1 MNRFHTPAKTNLLRP
16 FARRLICL
24 CCSLLLITGQLLPPT
39 TARALTIGEERD
51 IGEKLLYKIRT
62 EFHLLDD
69 PDISQYV
76 NRLGR
81 MVIDQAGPQFFD
93 YRFYVVPSPEFNA
106 FAAPS
111 GLIFFFTG
119 LLETM
124 KSEDELLSVMAHEIG
139 HVTSRHIASRSDKTG
154 KVGAITMALA
164 MASLALGD
172 PSLAAGMFSGV
183 QAAGRA
189 VGLHFSREDEEAAD
203 RLSYDWLHSLHR
215 DPQAMEEMLRTMRRI
230 TRYRS
235 EQIPPYLLT
244 HPNPEARLDYV
255 QSLLEFQRGKVESG
269 YYRAVDNFEFL
280 RMKYRAMV
288 QVNDPER
295 ARAFF
300 ANIISGGGSEGGEVA
315 MATYGLALLEAKE
328 LNFAK
333 ALELLDKVRTHFPG
347 RVLLDVDAGIMY
359 LDAGKTEQAIE
370 LLAGA
375 ADKNTDDMYAAFHLA
390 RAYDKAGRGKEAEQ
404 LYAKVMSAL
413 PEYPRV
419 YFEMG
424 RIKASQGQGGVSNY
438 YLAKYYM
445 YEGRLELAQ
454 EYLKKTMDDS
464 TVATAIQEEADRILA
479 RLEELEKL

>member
-1 MNRFHTPAKTNLLRP
+1 MNIRSQTW
-16 FARRLICL
+16 RRRIFSLL
-24 CCSLLLITGQLLPPT
+24 CCVLVVAGPLVPP
-39 TARALTIGEERD
+39 ASVRALTIGEERD

-69 PDISQYV
+69 PDITQYV

-81 MVIDQAGPQFFD
+81 MVVEQAGPQFFE
-93 YRFYVVPSPEFNA
+93 YRFYVVPSQEFNA

-124 KSEDELLSVMAHEIG
+124 RNEDELLSVMAHEIG
-139 HVTSRHIASRSDKTG
+139 HVESRHIASRSDKTG

-172 PSLAAGMFSGV
+172 PSLATGLFTGI
-183 QAAGRA
+183 QAAGQA
-189 VGLHFSREDEEAAD
+189 VSLHFSRQDEEEAD
-203 RLSYDWLHSLHR
+203 RLSYGWLHALHR
-215 DPQAMEEMLRTMRRI
+215 DPQAMEGMLRTMRRI

-255 QSLLEFQRGKVESG
+255 QSLLEYQRSKVDSG
-269 YYRAVDNFEFL
+269 YYQSTDNFEFL

-288 QVNDPER
+288 QVDDPQK

-300 ANIISGGGSEGGEVA
+300 TNAITSSEIPDESA
-315 MATYGLALLEAKE
+315 MASYGLALLEAKE
-328 LNFAK
+328 LNFAR
-333 ALELLDKVRTHFPG
+333 ALENLDKVRAQFPN
-347 RVLLDVDAGIMY
+347 RSLLNIDAGIIH
-359 LDAGKTEQAIE
+359 LDSGKAERAVE

-375 ADKNTDDMYAAFHLA
+375 AEKDPEDMYAAFHLG
-390 RAYDKAGRGKEAEQ
+390 RALEKTGKTDAAEQ
-404 LYAKVMSAL
+404 LYAKVMSAM
-413 PEYPRV
+413 PEYPKV

-424 RIKASQGQGGVSNY
+424 RIKASQGQTGMSNY
-438 YLAKYYM
+438 YLAKYYL
-445 YEGRLELAQ
+445 YEGRLELAE
-454 EYLKKTMDDS
+454 EYLKKTRRDA
-464 TVATAIQEEADRILA
+464 TVATAIQEEADRVLL